1 MIQLTHLNK
10 EKFWLNEDLLEFMEE
25 TPDTVLSMASGR
37 KTVVLE
43 SAAQIQKM
51 VVEIKAR
58 PLRLIRQEERIDDE
72 IFS

>member
-1 MIQLTHLNK
+1 VIQLTHLNK